1 MFEKRDYRMYEGV
14 KREDIYQQ
22 ICDFWTRQGFYVA
35 QISPFHIQGQSY
47 HQKIG
52 LRREFFLR
60 MDEHQNNTYIDLQ
73 LQAITDEGVIGGAA
87 AAIIFWPVA
96 VVGGALSY
104 SEYENDAN
112 ALMGSFWVFVD
123 QITNKRGTF
132 AHAPQPPQPPQP
144 QPQFYETVTC
154 QGCGAIIIK
163 NWKACPY
170 CARPNE

>member
-1 MFEKRDYRMYEGV
+1 MFEKRDYRVYQGV
-14 KREDIYQQ
+14 DREQIYQQ
-22 ICDFWTRQGFYVA
+22 VCDFWTRQGFYVA
-35 QISPFHIQGQSY
+35 QISPFHIQGHSY

-60 MDEHQNNTYIDLQ
+60 MNEHDGNTYIDLQ
-73 LQAITDEGVIGGAA
+73 LQARISDEGLIGGAA

-112 ALMGSFWVFVD
+112 NLMINFWGFVD
-123 QITNKRGTF
+123 QITNIRGTMSQ
-132 AHAPQPPQPPQP
+132 APQVPSPQP
-144 QPQFYETVTC
+144 QPQDTIPC
-154 QGCGAIIIK
+154 QGCGAILLK

-170 CARPNE
+170 CGDALE